1 VKLILPSNQREINV
15 TPRFLLPACVVLI
28 VASLAGCETVSN
40 AYNRAFGSNPA
51 PKPAELTPIK
61 ATAALKIRWQGS
73 VGAAGSQV
81 FFPAV
86 SGNVVYAAG
95 ETGNAIGFDAATG
108 NPVSRVQAGQRIS
121 GGVGAGGGLVLLGT
135 SKGEVLAFERSGKA
149 LWKAQVS
156 GEVLAPPEMQEGT
169 VVARA
174 GDGRVYG
181 LDAVSGK
188 QKWVYQRSTP
198 ALSVRT
204 HAGLVVD
211 RGAVFVGFPGGRL
224 VALALS
230 NGNIGWDS
238 VVALPR
244 GTTELERVSDITS
257 LPVVDG
263 QQVCAVAY
271 QGRVACLDATR
282 GTVLWARDVSSI
294 GGLAVDAR
302 NVYVTDDKNAVVALD
317 KVTGASIWRQDRLA
331 NRQVTGPLALERY
344 IVVGDIEG
352 YVHVLSRDDG
362 AFVARIATDGS
373 AISAPPVRFDTNA
386 FVVQTRNGGIFTMTV
401 Q

>member
-1 VKLILPSNQREINV
+1 MTI
-15 TPRFLLPACVVLI
+15 RFISSACIAVVLTQ
-28 VASLAGCETVSN
+28 LAGCETMTN
-40 AYNRAFGSNPA
+40 AYMSVFSSSPA
-51 PKPAELTPIK
+51 LKPAELVEIK
-61 ATAALKIRWQGS
+61 TTATVKFLWQGG
-73 VGAAGSQV
+73 VGSAEKHV
-81 FFPAV
+81 FSPTV

-95 ETGNAIGFDAATG
+95 EGGNVTGFETASGKPVAQLAAE
-108 NPVSRVQAGQRIS
+108 QRIS
-121 GGVGAGGGLVLLGT
+121 GGVGVGNGLVLLGT
-135 SKGEVLAFERSGKA
+135 PRGEVLAFERNGKA
-149 LWKAQVS
+149 LWKAQLS
-156 GEVLAPPEMQEGT
+156 GEVLAPPEGQDGI

-204 HAGLVVD
+204 HAGLVVS

-230 NGNIGWDS
+230 NGNIGWES
-238 VVALPR
+238 IVALPR

-257 LPVVDG
+257 LPVLDG

-271 QGRVACLDATR
+271 QGRVACIDASR

-294 GGLAVDAR
+294 AGLAVDGR
-302 NVYVTDDKNAVVALD
+302 NVYVTDEKNAVLALD
-317 KVTGASIWRQDRLA
+317 KTSGASLWRQDKLL
-331 NRQVTGPLALERY
+331 NRRVTGPLALGRY
-344 IVVGDIEG
+344 VVVGDLEG
-352 YVHVLSRDDG
+352 YVHVISREDG
-362 AFVARIATDGS
+362 AFAARIGTDGS
-373 AISAPPVRFDTNA
+373 AILAPPVALDSNSFL
-386 FVVQTRNGGIFTMTV
+386 VQTRNGGVFAITI